1 MPSGLRTSSE
11 LWGRSLPV
19 LHFSAGATSLRGGG
33 LRPRYPGVRSGEP
46 RGGERRLRVG
56 SDDSHRRLR
65 RQDRGRDNGGR
76 SSGAAEIGG
85 AGEGREAGATVSGSD
100 ERDRCAGSGSGTEM

>member
-1 MPSGLRTSSE
+1 
-11 LWGRSLPV
+11 V

-46 RGGERRLRVG
+46 RDGERRLRVG

-65 RQDRGRDNGGR
+65 RQNRGRDNGGR
-76 SSGAAEIGG
+76 SLGVAEIGG
-85 AGEGREAGATVSGSD
+85 AEEGREAGATVSGRH
-100 ERDRCAGSGSGTEM
+100 ERDRCADQGAELECRDQTAEIIEW

>member
-1 MPSGLRTSSE
+1 
-11 LWGRSLPV
+11 V

-33 LRPRYPGVRSGEP
+33 LRARYPGVRS
-46 RGGERRLRVG
+46 GERRLRVG

-65 RQDRGRDNGGR
+65 RQNRGRDNGGR

-85 AGEGREAGATVSGSD
+85 AGEGREAGAMVSGSH
-100 ERDRCAGSGSGTEM
+100 ERDRCADQGAELECRDRTVEIIEW

>member
-1 MPSGLRTSSE
+1 
-11 LWGRSLPV
+11 V

-85 AGEGREAGATVSGSD
+85 DGEGREAGATVSGSD